1 MDISRLSLMELKA
14 LERQIPREIRRRSAE
29 EKGNVKKKLEKLALE
44 SGFSLAELLTG
55 GRGRRGT
62 GTVAK
67 RQKLPAK
74 YRHPK
79 QPELAWSG
87 KGPKPAWVKN
97 WIAGGG
103 KLEQLAL

>member
-44 SGFSLAELLTG
+44 SGFTLAELTG

-62 GTVAK
+62 GTVVK
-67 RQKLPAK
+67 RQKLPPK

-79 QPELAWSG
+79 QSELVWSG
-87 KGPKPAWVKN
+87 KGRKPAWVN
-97 WIAGGG
+97 TWIAGGG
-103 KLEQLAL
+103 KLEQLAI